1 VNRRALALEELFEF
15 GRRKINAKRQQL
27 ADGVETFDAS
37 TVAVLIRRGKRSTPR
52 KFFSG
57 RRRAGAQRNEASP
70 QPQPRSTCSGAS
82 RSKIFAGLSRSTS
95 DSSSMSGEP
104 RKLSGR

>member
-1 VNRRALALEELFEF
+1 PVNRRALALEELFEF

-70 QPQPRSTCSGAS
+70 QPQPRSTCRGALRPKISS
-82 RSKIFAGLSRSTS
+82 RSEEHTS
-95 DSSSMSGEP
+95 ELQS
-104 RKLSGR
+104 